1 MTTPNLDVCSGEN
14 AELLPRVLPRIQLHH
29 GEAIW
34 VLARLGFQGAATRST
49 FYEYIKSLR
58 KLGSPFDRRR
68 GRSARRGLADYSY
81 GHLMELALVLSLRV
95 YHAVPD
101 SVLAEIIRSRETLYR
116 FYRRAYSERMTGIG
130 ATIVIEAAGLRPT
143 CMRGAYLDLKIEFN
157 SGKLQ
162 SFGPPKLLSPFEA
175 VSVFAHRDAAARAL
189 LPINLSKLSEGV
201 VLAALSAPRIR
212 TGPRTTAPDCA
223 ATTDEAAFHHDCR

>member
-1 MTTPNLDVCSGEN
+1 MTASNLDVCSGET
-14 AELLPRVLPRIQLHH
+14 AVLLPVLPRIRLHH
-29 GEAIW
+29 GEAIR
-34 VLARLGFQGAATRST
+34 VLAQLGFQGVATRST

-68 GRSARRGLADYSY
+68 SRSARRGLADYSY

-101 SVLAEIIRSRETLYR
+101 SVLAEVIRSRETLYR

-130 ATIVIEAAGLRPT
+130 AANVLKAAGRRPI
-143 CMRGAYLDLKIEFN
+143 CMRGAFLDLKIEFN
-157 SGKLQ
+157 GGKLQ

-175 VSVFAHRDAAARAL
+175 VCVFAQRDVAARAL
-189 LPINLSKLSEGV
+189 LPINLSRLSERV
-201 VLAALSAPRIR
+201 VSAALCAARIR
-212 TGPRTTAPDCA
+212 TGPRATVADCSA
-223 ATTDEAAFHHDCR
+223 AADESALHRNSR

>member
-1 MTTPNLDVCSGEN
+1 MVAPNRNVHSGET
-14 AELLPRVLPRIQLHH
+14 AELLPRALPRIRLHR

-34 VLARLGFQGAATRST
+34 VLARLGFQGAAARST

-58 KLGSPFDRRR
+58 KLGIPFDRR
-68 GRSARRGLADYSY
+68 GTKSARQGLADYSY

-101 SVLAEIIRSRETLYR
+101 SVLAEVIRNRQTLNR

-130 ATIVIEAAGLRPT
+130 AAIVIEATSRRPI
-143 CMRGAYLDLKIEFN
+143 CLRGAFLDLKIEFN
-157 SGKLQ
+157 GGKLQ

-175 VSVFAHRDAAARAL
+175 VSVFAQRDLAARAL
-189 LPINLSKLSEGV
+189 LPINLSKLSERV
-201 VLAALSAPRIR
+201 VSAALCAPRIR
-212 TGPRTTAPDCA
+212 TGPRTTVPDCSVVRGKVA
-223 ATTDEAAFHHDCR
+223 LHHALR

>member
-1 MTTPNLDVCSGEN
+1 MTAPNLDVCSGDI
-14 AELLPRVLPRIQLHH
+14 AELLPRTLPRIRLHH

-34 VLARLGFQGAATRST
+34 VLARLGFQGAAPRST

-58 KLGSPFDRRR
+58 KIGTPFDRHRN
-68 GRSARRGLADYSY
+68 RSARRGLADYLY

-101 SVLAEIIRSRETLYR
+101 SVLAEVIQSRETLYR

-130 ATIVIEAAGLRPT
+130 AAIVLEAAGRRPI
-143 CMRGAYLDLKIEFN
+143 CLRGAFLDLKIEFN
-157 SGKLQ
+157 GGKLQ

-175 VSVFAHRDAAARAL
+175 ISVFAQRDVAARAL
-189 LPINLSKLSEGV
+189 LPINLSGLSERLV
-201 VLAALSAPRIR
+201 SVALHAPLIR
-212 TGPRTTAPDCA
+212 RGPFSETVADRYLS
-223 ATTDEAAFHHDCR
+223 RK